1 MRAIRIHKH
10 GGADNIRIDDIPVPS
25 LKPHE
30 ALLEV
35 KSTSLN
41 HLDLWVRNGMPG
53 VQLPLPLIL
62 GSDAS
67 GVVKE
72 VGTSVKN
79 VKVGDRVLVVP
90 GYGCG
95 ACEECFSGRENY
107 CLEYALYGEH
117 GDGIQAENLAIDSR
131 RLLPMPS
138 NISFDEGAAI
148 PLVYLTAWEMLVN
161 KAGVQPWHTVLVWS
175 ASSGVGSAAVQ
186 IAKLYG
192 ARVVTTAGGPDKVAK
207 AKQLLSPDAVIDYR
221 AQDVVKEMRS
231 ITRGLGADIVVDHV
245 GQATWE
251 KSLRSL
257 AKGGKLVFCGATSG
271 PNVSFDLRYV
281 FFKQQSILGS
291 TMGNRGDLF
300 KVLQL
305 VEHGK
310 LRGVVDRTFDV
321 EAIREAH
328 EYLESG
334 KQFGKVIVR
343 FAR

>member
-117 GDGIQAENLAIDSR
+117 GDRDS
-131 RLLPMPS
+131 
-138 NISFDEGAAI
+138 E
-148 PLVYLTAWEMLVN
+148 
-161 KAGVQPWHTVLVWS
+161 
-175 ASSGVGSAAVQ
+175 
-186 IAKLYG
+186 
-192 ARVVTTAGGPDKVAK
+192 
-207 AKQLLSPDAVIDYR
+207 
-221 AQDVVKEMRS
+221 
-231 ITRGLGADIVVDHV
+231 
-245 GQATWE
+245 
-251 KSLRSL
+251 
-257 AKGGKLVFCGATSG
+257 
-271 PNVSFDLRYV
+271 
-281 FFKQQSILGS
+281 
-291 TMGNRGDLF
+291 
-300 KVLQL
+300 
-305 VEHGK
+305 VEC
-310 LRGVVDRTFDV
+310 
-321 EAIREAH
+321 
-328 EYLESG
+328 
-334 KQFGKVIVR
+334 
-343 FAR
+343 